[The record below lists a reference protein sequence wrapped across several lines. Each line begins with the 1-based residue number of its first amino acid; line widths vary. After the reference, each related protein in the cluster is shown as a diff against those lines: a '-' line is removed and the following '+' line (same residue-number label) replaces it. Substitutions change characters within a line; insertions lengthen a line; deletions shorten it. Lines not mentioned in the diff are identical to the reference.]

1 MGKILQNFT
10 RFTLLAIVFSVGNA
24 LGVDSQNAQAMRWF
38 ELGLKEKDLQKKIAA
53 YAKAIELDP
62 KFVEAYYNIGLAY
75 RQTQDYARAER
86 FLQRALV
93 ADPANTNAETKLR
106 VTYELAATYK
116 RQGKTKDYAEALG
129 SAQGLAQEPAMRS
142 KINMELARHYFEAE
156 RYEEVLA
163 TLRGKG
169 AVSGADTK
177 EADTLIR
184 RAEAAVELQKNY
196 EAGVQAKTGGNLSE
210 ALALFEQ
217 VRNQKPDFK
226 DVDKQIAEVKS
237 AMSTGTQK
245 QTVATLLEQ
254 AQGYERAGN
263 LELALASYESLLK
276 LEGSALE
283 ARTKYEN
290 VKQQLAQKQLA
301 ETLEQE
307 YAIAQSAMKARDW
320 TRATLA
326 LEKILGLDANYKDA
340 RRRLSEAQKALDRES
355 KDTIVA
361 RYYAEGVAA
370 MNRRDFGDAMTAFA
384 KVNKINPQYRNTAA
398 LQKEIEQT
406 LSQKAK
412 PLPESLAATPQLDS
426 LYQSAVSASENAE
439 WLQAVIALEKLSL
452 LSPNY
457 RDVQTRLEQARQQ
470 FKSAKAETSPVA
482 EPAASSWPSVGALA
496 ALLLVPLVGF
506 VIASPLTRARYFLM
520 RNDYAAAAEIY
531 ERILLRHPERT
542 RLYPALANLYF
553 LLGRR
558 DPQALKIFK
567 TILQLNLSF
576 QNREGINAIVAEH
589 YLTEGRTDSDAIEV
603 LENALKTEQNRHA
616 PKSIVAHQRR

>member
-10 RFTLLAIVFSVGNA
+10 PFTLLALVFSVGSA

-53 YAKAIELDP
+53 YAKAVELDP
-62 KFVEAYYNIGLAY
+62 KFVEAYYNLGLAY
-75 RQTQDYARAER
+75 RQTQDYGRAEK
-86 FLQRALV
+86 FLQGALD
-93 ADPANTNAETKLR
+93 ADPTNLNAETKLR

-116 RQGKTKDYAEALG
+116 RQGKTKAYAEALG
-129 SAQGLAQEPAMRS
+129 RAQGLAQEPAMRS
-142 KINMELARHYFEAE
+142 KINIELAQHYFEEE
-156 RYEEVLA
+156 RYEEVLV

-169 AVSGADTK
+169 AVSGEDTK

-184 RAEAAVELQKNY
+184 RADAAIELQKNY
-196 EAGVQAKTGGNLSE
+196 EAGLQAKTGGNLSE
-210 ALALFEQ
+210 ALAWFEK
-217 VRNQKPDFK
+217 VREQNSGFK

-237 AMSTGTQK
+237 ALRTGSQK
-245 QTVATLLEQ
+245 QTVTTLFEQ
-254 AQGYERAGN
+254 AQQYERAGN
-263 LELALASYESLLK
+263 LALALASYESLLK
-276 LEGSALE
+276 LEGSPLE

-290 VKQQLAQKQLA
+290 VKQQLAKKQLA

-307 YAIAQSAMKARDW
+307 YTIAQSAMKARDW
-320 TRATLA
+320 TRATLSF
-326 LEKILGLDANYKDA
+326 EKILALDASYKDA
-340 RRRLSEAQKALDRES
+340 RSRLSEAQKALDRES

-370 MNRRDFGDAMTAFA
+370 MNRRDFGGAMTAFA
-384 KVNKINPQYRNTAA
+384 KVSKINPQYRNTVA
-398 LQKEIEQT
+398 LQKEIAQS
-406 LSQKAK
+406 LSRKTTPQSAS
-412 PLPESLAATPQLDS
+412 LPATVQLDS
-426 LYQSAVSASENAE
+426 LYESAVSAADSAA
-439 WLQAVIALEKLSL
+439 WMQAVITFEKLAL

-457 RDVQTRLEQARQQ
+457 RDVQTRLEHARQQ
-470 FKSAKAETSPVA
+470 LKPAAVQTSAATEQS
-482 EPAASSWPSVGALA
+482 ASSWPSAGTLA
-496 ALLLVPLVGF
+496 ALLLVPALGF
-506 VIASPLTRARYFLM
+506 VIISPLTRARYFLL

-531 ERILLRHPERT
+531 ERILMRHPERT

-603 LENALKTEQNRHA
+603 LENALKTEQNRVRH
-616 PKSIVAHQRR
+616 